1 MKVGTRI
8 KIINGGIGCL
18 GANGRCGV
26 VTNKPAN
33 AGLCEYEVGYNVEVD
48 DGYVWRINEY
58 AVVEKLAVPVNNDN
72 PIPKLET
79 GMIGVTNHGTRFIV
93 MDDHI
98 VYETGGYDWLESINS
113 EGESEYFNIRK
124 LYSRDA
130 LSFDHT
136 NLIEPIWD
144 RKSDPK
150 KQRIKELKEKI
161 ADLSEELDDLIVERD
176 YLESQ
181 L

>member
-72 PIPKLET
+72 PMPKLET
-79 GMIGVTNHGTRFIV
+79 GMFGITSDDETFVVVGDIVVFQNAGFDYVNSYDSNGECYGFDDDCLYRIEKLFNKKVKSFIGVNDGDILWER
-93 MDDHI
+93 
-98 VYETGGYDWLESINS
+98 N
-113 EGESEYFNIRK
+113 
-124 LYSRDA
+124 
-130 LSFDHT
+130 
-136 NLIEPIWD
+136 P
-144 RKSDPK
+144 DPK
-150 KQRIKELKEKI
+150 KQRIEEIKEQMDKLEQ
-161 ADLSEELDDLIVERD
+161 ELD
-176 YLESQ
+176 YLETQ